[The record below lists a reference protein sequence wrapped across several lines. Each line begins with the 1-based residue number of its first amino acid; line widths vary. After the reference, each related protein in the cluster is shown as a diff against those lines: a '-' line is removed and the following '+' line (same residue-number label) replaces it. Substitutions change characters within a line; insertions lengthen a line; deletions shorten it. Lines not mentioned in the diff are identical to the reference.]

1 MKRSAVI
8 LTQARLLVIDRE
20 RLAMMT
26 TFIHFFKRLIHHDE
40 ICPVPDALLRDIGLS
55 RVLMYLP

>member
-8 LTQARLLVIDRE
+8 LTQARLLARDRE
-20 RLAMMT
+20 RLAMT

-40 ICPVPDALLRDIGLS
+40 ICPVPDALLRDIGIS
-55 RVLMYLP
+55 RGWMYLP